1 MSQEYL
7 LSLKLDPK
15 ISQDRSQIHEYAKHT
30 FDQVV
35 PPMLSLSLKILSEF

>member
-7 LSLKLDPK
+7 PVTLKLDPK

-35 PPMLSLSLKILSEF
+35 PPMLSLSKKIM

>member
-7 LSLKLDPK
+7 LVTPKLDTK
-15 ISQDRSQIHEYAKHT
+15 ISQDRVQIHEYAKHT

-35 PPMLSLSLKILSEF
+35 PPMLSLSLNFKV